1 MDSTVK
7 AAWKGKYL
15 AFEQA
20 PLGSNS
26 LPFVCFCRFSSH
38 TIHGTSKVYLSTN
51 LPLLNEPNVGKYT
64 ILGWYGID
72 FLFASARSYIKS
84 RAVCFFVH
92 VVFLVTGACLLKKG
106 GWGALCFLWK
116 GRSNKENGGFVFY
129 KCVPSTAR
137 NYGAEW
143 SLETMDPGNI
153 TIVVCTK
160 WLWQHLCSTFSTSHL

>member
-1 MDSTVK
+1 LGFDWVRSQDATIYELHVRDFSAMDSTVK

-106 GWGALCFLWK
+106 G
-116 GRSNKENGGFVFY
+116 
-129 KCVPSTAR
+129 
-137 NYGAEW
+137 
-143 SLETMDPGNI
+143 
-153 TIVVCTK
+153 
-160 WLWQHLCSTFSTSHL
+160 